1 MTLKISID
9 LDDTILSFYRH
20 FVDYFGEPKSD
31 SEITKKVRGVL
42 LNDKEFW
49 LSQPLIDAPN
59 FIPHCYCT
67 ARIIPKKLIRE
78 QIQLNNLPNAPIYQV
93 FGFGLSKYAQLRRAS
108 ANVHIDDSI
117 SNFIDL
123 NSKGI
128 PCLLIDRPHNQE
140 WGPIGRIYSLDKD
153 EIIDTYHL
161 FKETMFDDFNLL
173 INDLKKAG

>member
-1 MTLKISID
+1 MKLKISVD
-9 LDDTILSFYRH
+9 LDDTIFDWNKY
-20 FVDYFGEPKSD
+20 YITQFGTPKTD
-31 SEITKKVRGVL
+31 RDITKNVMTVL
-42 LNDKEFW
+42 KKNRDFW
-49 LSQPLIDAPN
+49 INQPLIQTPN

-67 ARIIPKKLIRE
+67 ARIISKKLIRK
-78 QIQLNNLPNAPIYQV
+78 QIQLNNLPNAPVYQV
-93 FGFGLSKYAQLRRAS
+93 FGFGLSKYAQLRRA
-108 ANVHIDDSI
+108 NVDVHIDDSI

-153 EIIDTYHL
+153 EIIDIYHL

-173 INDLKKAG
+173 INDLRKVG